1 MLDDGVPAQS
11 IMVALKLGRSTYFQW
26 KKKYQEHG
34 LDGLKVR
41 PLPGAASKL
50 TDQQTSQLRGWLV
63 GRDPRQFQFDFALWT
78 RRIVRD
84 LIRQQ
89 FDVEM
94 TPQGVGK
101 LLHRLGLSPQR
112 PLYRAYQQD
121 PEAVRRWKEEQ
132 FPEIRAQA
140 RREGAEVYFGDE
152 SGVRTDHHAG
162 TTWAPVGQTP
172 VVEVTGE
179 RTSVNMI
186 SAVSP
191 GGALKFDVFFGSCNG
206 TVFVEFLKKLM
217 HDAPGPVFLV
227 LDNVSFHK
235 APIVTDYVA
244 SLEGRLKLFFLPGY
258 SPQLNPDEWVWKNVK
273 HDDIKR
279 RGIQQR
285 VGAIASGPGAPPAR
299 WNASSDSRRPSGDS
313 SEIPLWPISE
323 CERESASHVSR
334 WYRESADR
342 AQGLR
347 SKDTRSSPPGHLTVQ
362 APARVSSVCAGHR

>member
-1 MLDDGVPAQS
+1 VKQRRIPRTELAEIRRQFVRMIDNGVPANS
-11 IMVALKLGRSTYFQW
+11 IMVALKLSRTTYFQW
-26 KKKYQEHG
+26 KKAYQEHG
-34 LDGLKVR
+34 IDGLKVR
-41 PLPGAASKL
+41 PLPGAAPKL

-78 RRIVRD
+78 RKIVRD

-89 FDVEM
+89 FGVEM
-94 TPQGVGK
+94 TPQGIGK

-132 FPEIRAQA
+132 FPAIRAQA
-140 RREGAEVYFGDE
+140 REEGAEVYFGDE

-172 VVEVTGE
+172 VVGVTGE

-191 GGALKFDVFFGSCNG
+191 RGALQFDVFFGSCNA

-217 HDAPGPVFLV
+217 HDAPGPVFLI

-235 APIVTDYVA
+235 APIVKDYVA
-244 SLEGRLKLFFLPGY
+244 SLEGRLSCSS
-258 SPQLNPDEWVWKNVK
+258 SP
-273 HDDIKR
+273 
-279 RGIQQR
+279 
-285 VGAIASGPGAPPAR
+285 AT
-299 WNASSDSRRPSGDS
+299 RPSSIQTSGFGRTS
-313 SEIPLWPISE
+313 IAPRGAGMCRMGVRVPPSP
-323 CERESASHVSR
+323 RR
-334 WYRESADR
+334 
-342 AQGLR
+342 R
-347 SKDTRSSPPGHLTVQ
+347 SDVVKLE
-362 APARVSSVCAGHR
+362 AA

>member
-1 MLDDGVPAQS
+1 
-11 IMVALKLGRSTYFQW
+11 MVALKLGRSTYFQW
-26 KKKYQEHG
+26 KRKYEEHG
-34 LDGLKVR
+34 LNGLKVR

-112 PLYRAYQQD
+112 PLYRAYQQN
-121 PEAVRRWKEEQ
+121 PEAVQRWKQEE
-132 FPEIRAQA
+132 FPEIREQA
-140 RREGAEVYFGDE
+140 RKEGAEVYFGDE

-179 RTSVNMI
+179 RKSVNMI

-191 GGALKFDVFFGSCNG
+191 GGTLHFDVFFGSCNA

-217 HDAPGPVFLV
+217 HDAPGAVFLI

-235 APIVTDYVA
+235 APLVKEYVA
-244 SLEGRLKLFFLPGY
+244 SLEGQLKLFFLPGY
-258 SPQLNPDEWVWKNVK
+258 SPELNPGTSAVSVGPV
-273 HDDIKR
+273 
-279 RGIQQR
+279 RGR
-285 VGAIASGPGAPPAR
+285 CAGCGAAPPRSRAPGGVAAAR
-299 WNASSDSRRPSGDS
+299 ALRAPLDLRASAAPSGRACGQAGGLPVGVRS
-313 SEIPLWPISE
+313 APEPQPGGWPPVKIVE
-323 CERESASHVSR
+323 
-334 WYRESADR
+334 
-342 AQGLR
+342 
-347 SKDTRSSPPGHLTVQ
+347 
-362 APARVSSVCAGHR
+362 

>member
-26 KKKYQEHG
+26 KRKYQEHG
-34 LDGLKVR
+34 LNGLKVR

-121 PEAVRRWKEEQ
+121 PEAVRRWKEER
-132 FPEIRAQA
+132 FPAIRAQA

-191 GGALKFDVFFGSCNG
+191 GGRAQVRRVLRQLQRHRIRGVPEETHARCSRARLPGS
-206 TVFVEFLKKLM
+206 
-217 HDAPGPVFLV
+217 
-227 LDNVSFHK
+227 
-235 APIVTDYVA
+235 
-244 SLEGRLKLFFLPGY
+244 RQRFLPQ
-258 SPQLNPDEWVWKNVK
+258 SPDRQGL
-273 HDDIKR
+273 R
-279 RGIQQR
+279 RIPRGSTEAVLPSRLLPSAQSRR
-285 VGAIASGPGAPPAR
+285 VGVEERQTRRHQAQGHPARVRAVRNRHSCVGAPPAT
-299 WNASSDSRRPSGDS
+299 SGDHPGILPGSRSGLYRYVSESPLATFPIGKRLGS
-313 SEIPLWPISE
+313 S
-323 CERESASHVSR
+323 A
-334 WYRESADR
+334 A
-342 AQGLR
+342 
-347 SKDTRSSPPGHLTVQ
+347 
-362 APARVSSVCAGHR
+362 